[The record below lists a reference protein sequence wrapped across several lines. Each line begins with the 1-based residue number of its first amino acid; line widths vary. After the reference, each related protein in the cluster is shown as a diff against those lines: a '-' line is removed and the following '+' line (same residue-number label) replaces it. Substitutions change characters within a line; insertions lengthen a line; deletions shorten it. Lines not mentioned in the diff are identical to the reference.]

1 MQPLPSIEQP
11 QFTTLSAFA
20 LRLVQAYTSWRDP
33 RSGEDAFAYF
43 RHSPRHTGDEHN
55 LRATLIREYIL
66 PAFNYAPEQIEYES
80 QERYDLVLWSQHQH
94 DRRKI
99 AIIETKSS
107 SQRNLANIQRRT
119 ETPAEQLER
128 YLSQAGLYLGAL
140 TNGDEWHLFDFAV
153 GHEPLASLSLI
164 ELATLLQGSSTPVA
178 VEQQLADQPLLRQA
192 LAVRCVRRFRL
203 NSRCFTNAMTNISKG
218 ELSQVIQINAQLR
231 TF

>member
-1 MQPLPSIEQP
+1 MFPGLIRTITLSFSLTKRLQPTILQSQKAYSCRKKSRGRGLMQPLPSIEQP

-66 PAFNYAPEQIEYES
+66 PAFNYTPAQIEYES
-80 QERYDLVLWSQHQH
+80 QERYDLVLWSQNQH

-107 SQRNLANIQRRT
+107 SQRNLANI
-119 ETPAEQLER
+119 
-128 YLSQAGLYLGAL
+128 
-140 TNGDEWHLFDFAV
+140 
-153 GHEPLASLSLI
+153 
-164 ELATLLQGSSTPVA
+164 
-178 VEQQLADQPLLRQA
+178 
-192 LAVRCVRRFRL
+192 
-203 NSRCFTNAMTNISKG
+203 
-218 ELSQVIQINAQLR
+218 
-231 TF
+231 